1 MDYTELEYD
10 NDDAL
15 HILTYR
21 LYLFFQSKKNT
32 WQVSNDWHIT

>member
-21 LYLFFQSKKNT
+21 LYLFFPEQKEHLASF
-32 WQVSNDWHIT
+32 

>member
-15 HILTYR
+15 HLP
-21 LYLFFQSKKNT
+21 YLQIGPFFPEEKEHLASF
-32 WQVSNDWHIT
+32 